1 MERNLCLLILF
12 CSSLLASEDFWFSYR
27 VITEDKYVVYEERYI
42 SPRMT
47 VSPSQ
52 FPVYICN
59 TQIKK
64 NANQSTAI
72 LLNQNF
78 DEVLACFYAQ
88 DTRLVANTTVTRQGV
103 REIIEFTVLP
113 ASFTVEF
120 KDQFAIIK
128 ISIPQK

>member
-27 VITEDKYVVYEERYI
+27 VITEDKYVVYEEIYI

-47 VSPSQ
+47 VSLQKSP
-52 FPVYICN
+52 FYTCN

-64 NANQSTAI
+64 KSNQSTAI
-72 LLNQNF
+72 LLNQHF

-88 DTRLVANTTVTRQGV
+88 DTRLVANTTVTRRGV

-113 ASFTVEF
+113 TSFTVDF
-120 KDQFAIIK
+120 KDQLAIIK
-128 ISIPQK
+128 ISIP